1 MCILHN
7 HFLRLSFDIPYMVTD
22 VVLTFFTSYMLR
34 KHFKNQW
41 QNRTNHTYSYI
52 IEIKVLPVSHNT
64 RFVYFII
71 SKIQN
76 RWYLLLWSTSG
87 LKLTISFILR
97 LIKTTIKW
105 IFKHIANYCRFILVS
120 IDDRQRILFFEHWFN
135 RATNVIRGG
144 YKKGWFFSCNYFPVS
159 KENIV
164 FIKVTNEII
173 CHC

>member
-1 MCILHN
+1 M
-7 HFLRLSFDIPYMVTD
+7 RLSFDIPYMVTD
-22 VVLTFFTSYMLR
+22 VVITFFTSYMLR

-120 IDDRQRILFFEHWFN
+120 KEDRQRIYNSKIGSIKLLKLLEEGTKSLVLVLLLFSS
-135 RATNVIRGG
+135 I
-144 YKKGWFFSCNYFPVS
+144 
-159 KENIV
+159 
-164 FIKVTNEII
+164 
-173 CHC
+173 